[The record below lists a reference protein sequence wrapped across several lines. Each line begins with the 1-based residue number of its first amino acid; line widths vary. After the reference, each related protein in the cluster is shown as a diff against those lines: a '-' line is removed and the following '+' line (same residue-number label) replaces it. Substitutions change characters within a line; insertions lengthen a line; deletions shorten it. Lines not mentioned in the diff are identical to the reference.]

1 MGGQKVELKVT
12 TYRAELLNLLI
23 YHTVSADFS
32 NLQKGLFNLT
42 LLMKPILLYCLFLF
56 LFPAGI
62 NAQTVIS
69 MKIDGSINPSSAD
82 FIHNGIERAAR
93 EKAECIIIH
102 LNTPGGLL
110 KSTRVIVSDILA
122 SPVPVVVYVSPDGAH
137 AGSAGVFV
145 TLAAHIAA
153 MAPGTNIGAA
163 HPVALQNQMDSTM
176 NEKATNDAAAFIRTI
191 AEKRHR
197 NVEWAENAVR
207 KSFSYSET
215 EALEDSAIDIIAKN
229 ETELLAL
236 IHGKTVELSSGKKTL
251 NTAAATVKEQKMSVW
266 ERILDIISDPNIA
279 YILFLLGMYGLI
291 FELYNPGSILPG
303 IVGVIA
309 LILALYSMHTL
320 PINYAGLA
328 LIIFAIILFLLEI
341 KIVSHGLLA
350 IGGVISLFL
359 GSMMLIK
366 SNSSLEMVKISWG
379 VMIGAT
385 IVSALFFLFIVGF
398 GIRAQ
403 RRKVVTGIEG
413 LVGDTGEVMQALSPT
428 GTIKVQGEIWN
439 AESLSGPIEK
449 GEKVRIKEMRSLK
462 LFVERIN
469 NI

>member
-1 MGGQKVELKVT
+1 
-12 TYRAELLNLLI
+12 LNPFI
-23 YHTVSADFS
+23 YHTLSTDFS

-42 LLMKPILLYCLFLF
+42 LLMKPILSYCIFLF
-56 LFPAGI
+56 LFPAVI

-197 NVEWAENAVR
+197 NIEWAENAVR

-215 EALEDSAIDIIAKN
+215 EALEDSAIDLIAKN
-229 ETELLAL
+229 ETELLTL
-236 IHGKTVELSSGKKTL
+236 INGKTVELSSGKKTL
-251 NTAAATVKEQKMSVW
+251 NTASAIVKEQKMSVW
-266 ERILDIISDPNIA
+266 EKILDIISDPNIA

-385 IVSALFFLFIVGF
+385 IVSALFFLFVVGF

-403 RRKVVTGIEG
+403 RRKVVTGIEA
-413 LVGDTGEVMQALSPT
+413 LVGDTGEAMEPLSPT

-439 AESLSGPIEK
+439 AESLSGTVDK
-449 GEKVRIKEMRSLK
+449 GEKVRIKEMKNLK